1 MKEYEIK
8 DELFD
13 EYTEMAI
20 NLYNVSVYKIR

>member
-20 NLYNVSVYKIR
+20 NLYDLNVYKIR